1 MSIFG
6 SVLGGLGSLVGA
18 GADIYNIGQQKKQ
31 FEWQKMAQEKT
42 WAREDNATQRR
53 VADLKAAGLSPTL
66 AAGSAAQASSPI
78 TPKAPQADMSNMMNG
93 LAISNMVENIAKTK
107 AEKKRIQQETDIVQH
122 DFDKLKDTPMFY
134 FNHHQDW
141 TTVIASAISKM
152 VNEWKGGKS
161 MIPGLSLPQ
170 GNVPSS
176 PNISLGS
183 FGDFGQKTDYIDP
196 ALKLDHPPKKSEV
209 EEAIT
214 MYYMDKENKT
224 IRSVNQ
230 PPNVQEMAKEFEAW
244 KKDNPQGSREQFYKY
259 IEAKYGTV
267 L

>member
-6 SVLGGLGSLVGA
+6 SVLGGIGSLVGA
-18 GADIYNIGQQKKQ
+18 GADIYNVGQQKKQ

-66 AAGSAAQASSPI
+66 AAGSAAAASSPI

-107 AEKKRIQQETDIVQH
+107 AEKKRIQQETDIVKH

-134 FNHHQDW
+134 FNHSQDW
-141 TTVIASAISKM
+141 TTVVASALSKLY
-152 VNEWKGGKS
+152 EDWKGGNFPV
-161 MIPGLSLPQ
+161 PGLNLPT
-170 GNVPSS
+170 GNVPNS
-176 PNISLGS
+176 PNISLGAI
-183 FGDFGQKTDYIDP
+183 GDNGQKKEVIDP

-209 EEAIT
+209 DEAIT
-214 MYYMDKENKT
+214 MYYMDKEKGT
-224 IRSVNQ
+224 IRSVNK
-230 PPNVQEMAKEFEAW
+230 PPNVMEMAKEFEAW
-244 KKDNPQGSREQFYKY
+244 KKDNPKGSREQFYKY

>member
-107 AEKKRIQQETDIVQH
+107 AEKKRIQQETDIVKH
-122 DFDKLKDTPMFY
+122 DFDKLKHTPMFY

-141 TTVIASAISKM
+141 TAVVASAITRIYK
-152 VNEWKGGKS
+152 EFL
-161 MIPGLSLPQ
+161 PGLANSE
-170 GNVPSS
+170 S
-176 PNISLGS
+176 PNISLGAI
-183 FGDFGQKTDYIDP
+183 TDEGNKRKAIP
-196 ALKLDHPPKKSEV
+196 EELKLDHPPKKNEV

-214 MYYMDKENKT
+214 MYYMDKEQRN

-230 PPNVQEMAKEFEAW
+230 PPNVMEMAKEFEAW

-259 IEAKYGTV
+259 IEGKYGTV

>member
-1 MSIFG
+1 M
-6 SVLGGLGSLVGA
+6 SVLGSTLGGIGTLIGA

-107 AEKKRIQQETDIVQH
+107 AEKKRIQQETDIVKH

-141 TTVIASAISKM
+141 TTVIASAISKIW
-152 VNEWKGGKS
+152 NEWRGGKS
-161 MIPGLSLPQ
+161 PEGDKDLPPGSAA
-170 GNVPSS
+170 SS
-176 PNISLGS
+176 PNISLGA
-183 FGDFGQKTDYIDP
+183 FGDFGFKTDNIDP
-196 ALKLDHPPKKSEV
+196 ALRLDHPPKKSEV

-214 MYYMDKENKT
+214 MYYMDKENRS

-244 KKDNPQGSREQFYKY
+244 KKENPQGSREQFYKY
-259 IEAKYGTV
+259 IEGKYGTV